1 MLRTLHKLIGNQGGT
16 ALIEF
21 ALILP
26 IMTTLFLGVFE
37 VTRVVDAD
45 MRLANAAQVMAD
57 LVAQQSTAVSDTS
70 TSMTDFCNG
79 SKDAM
84 YPLSGSSLKVAV
96 SSVTHGSS
104 STAQDWSDVTCGSA
118 TAISNPTTLAA
129 SLVPNVN
136 DSVIIVQ
143 ATYAYTSPISY
154 VLQASYTLSQTA
166 FARPRNVTTVT
177 HS

>member
-1 MLRTLHKLIGNQGGT
+1 MPRLLHNLIRNQGGT

-21 ALILP
+21 ALLLP

-57 LVAQQSTAVSDTS
+57 MVAQQSTAVSDTS
-70 TSMTDFCNG
+70 LSMTDFCNG
-79 SKDAM
+79 SQDAM
-84 YPLSGSSLKVAV
+84 YPLSGASLKVAV

-104 STAQDWSDVTCGSA
+104 STAQDWSDVTCNSA
-118 TAISNPTTLAA
+118 TAISNSTGLAA

-154 VLQASYTLSQTA
+154 VLKSSYTLTQTA

>member
-1 MLRTLHKLIGNQGGT
+1 MLRTLHKLIQNQGGT

-26 IMTTLFLGVFE
+26 IMTTLFLGAFE
-37 VTRVVDAD
+37 VTRYVAAD

-57 LVAQQSTAVSDTS
+57 MVAQQTNVSDTS

-79 SKDAM
+79 AQDAM
-84 YPLSGSSLKVAV
+84 YPLAGASLKVAV
-96 SSVTHGSS
+96 ASVTHTSS
-104 STAQDWSDVTCGSA
+104 GTSQDWSDVTCNSA
-118 TAISNPTTLAA
+118 TPISNSTGLAA
-129 SLVPNVN
+129 ALTPNVN

-154 VLQASYTLSQTA
+154 VLKSSYTLTQTS

>member
-1 MLRTLHKLIGNQGGT
+1 MMPRCLREFIRNQGGT

-26 IMTTLFLGVFE
+26 IMITLFFGVFE
-37 VTRVVDAD
+37 VTRYVAAD

-57 LVAQQSTAVSDTS
+57 MVAQQTTVGDTS

-154 VLQASYTLSQTA
+154 VLRSSYTLTQTA
-166 FARPRNVTTVT
+166 YARPRNVVTVA

>member
-1 MLRTLHKLIGNQGGT
+1 MLRTLRNLIRNQRGT

-21 ALILP
+21 ALLLP

-57 LVAQQSTAVSDTS
+57 MVAQQSTAVSDTS

-154 VLQASYTLSQTA
+154 VLQASYTLTQTA

>member
-1 MLRTLHKLIGNQGGT
+1 MPRILHKLIRNQGGT

-26 IMTTLFLGVFE
+26 IMTSLFLGVFE
-37 VTRVVDAD
+37 VTRYVAAD

-57 LVAQQSTAVSDTS
+57 MVAQQSSVSDTS
-70 TSMTDFCNG
+70 SSMTDFCNG
-79 SKDAM
+79 SQDAM

-96 SSVTHGSS
+96 ASVTHYSS
-104 STAQDWSDVTCGSA
+104 GTSQDWSDVTCNAA
-118 TAISNPTTLAA
+118 TAISNSTSLA
-129 SLVPNVN
+129 STLVPNVN

-154 VLQASYTLSQTA
+154 VLKASYTLTQTV

>member
-1 MLRTLHKLIGNQGGT
+1 MPRILHSLIRNQGGT

-57 LVAQQSTAVSDTS
+57 LVAQQTNVGDTAS
-70 TSMTDFCNG
+70 SMTNFCNG
-79 SKDAM
+79 SKDSM
-84 YPLSGSSLKVAV
+84 YPLSGASLKVAV

-104 STAQDWSDVTCGSA
+104 STAQDWSDVTCNSA
-118 TAISNPTTLAA
+118 TAISNPTGLAA
-129 SLVPNVN
+129 TLTPNVN

-154 VLQASYTLSQTA
+154 VLKSSYTLTQTA

>member
-1 MLRTLHKLIGNQGGT
+1 MPRILHKLIRNQGGT

-26 IMTTLFLGVFE
+26 IMTSLFLGVFE
-37 VTRVVDAD
+37 VTRYVAAD

-57 LVAQQSTAVSDTS
+57 MVAQQSSVSDTS
-70 TSMTDFCNG
+70 SSMTDFCNG
-79 SKDAM
+79 SQDAM

-96 SSVTHGSS
+96 ASVTHYSS
-104 STAQDWSDVTCGSA
+104 GTSQDWSDVTCNAA
-118 TAISNPTTLAA
+118 TAISNSTSLAS

-154 VLQASYTLSQTA
+154 VLKASYTLTQTA

>member
-1 MLRTLHKLIGNQGGT
+1 MMLRTLHKLIRNQGGT

-26 IMTTLFLGVFE
+26 IMVSLFLGVFE
-37 VTRVVDAD
+37 VTRYVAAD

-57 LVAQQSTAVSDTS
+57 MVAQQTNVSDTA
-70 TSMTDFCNG
+70 TSMTDFCNA
-79 SKDAM
+79 SKDSM
-84 YPLSGSSLKVAV
+84 YPLAGASLKVAV
-96 SSVTHGSS
+96 ASVTHYSS
-104 STAQDWSDVTCGSA
+104 GTSQDWSDVTCNTA
-118 TAISNPTTLAA
+118 TAIANSTTLA
-129 SLVPNVN
+129 STLIPNVN

-154 VLQASYTLSQTA
+154 VPKSSYTMTQSA